1 MFLFDLLLP
10 AGLTT
15 AALVAYLILLRKSP
29 PKKGFYR
36 SPGEYFVLLTLLIT
50 YKFIHSLVII
60 RRYTRQAVTDVA
72 NLSFLIR
79 TSILGLI
86 AFDRVV
92 GTSIFV
98 KRLPNNS
105 GIC

>member
-15 AALVAYLILLRKSP
+15 AALVAYLILLRKPP

-50 YKFIHSLVII
+50 YKYSLVII
-60 RRYTRQAVTDVA
+60 RRYTRQAVTVVA
-72 NLSFLIR
+72 NLSFLLR

-86 AFDRVV
+86 AFDR
-92 GTSIFV
+92 G
-98 KRLPNNS
+98 L
-105 GIC
+105 